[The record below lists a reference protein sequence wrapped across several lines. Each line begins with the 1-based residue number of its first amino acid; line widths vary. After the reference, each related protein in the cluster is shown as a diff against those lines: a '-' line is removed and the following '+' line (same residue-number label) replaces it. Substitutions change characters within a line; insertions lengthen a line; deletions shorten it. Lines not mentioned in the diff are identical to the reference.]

1 MLWGSQSCSSWAHRR
16 RLRPCR
22 RPPFVTSPSP
32 PWPPAPAGRRGP
44 SRWLPTWLRLN
55 WNLRK
60 NRAMHLP
67 LTTQG
72 TEGSCSTGSPP
83 PPSPPPPPSQSPTQC
98 PAHSAHRSAQPN
110 VDRFEPWISSIFR
123 HVVFVWLICFC
134 YLSFHCMY
142 KRWTAQMCA
151 NKT

>member
-16 RLRPCR
+16 RRRPCR
-22 RPPFVTSPSP
+22 RPPSATSPSP

-44 SRWLPTWLRLN
+44 SRWLRTWLPLN

-83 PPSPPPPPSQSPTQC
+83 PPSPRPPPSP
-98 PAHSAHRSAQPN
+98 PHSLSALPYALTLGL
-110 VDRFEPWISSIFR
+110 
-123 HVVFVWLICFC
+123 VFVVRTKADDQHAFPNLLIYRMTLREGLKEVGLLVLGTFGTW
-134 YLSFHCMY
+134 YF
-142 KRWTAQMCA
+142 W
-151 NKT
+151 